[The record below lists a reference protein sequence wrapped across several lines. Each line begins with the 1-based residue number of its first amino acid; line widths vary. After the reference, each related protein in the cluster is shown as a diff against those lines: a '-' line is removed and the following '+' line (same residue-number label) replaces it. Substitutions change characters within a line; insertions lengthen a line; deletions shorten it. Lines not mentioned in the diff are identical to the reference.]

1 MDYQKARNMGSLL
14 LLDAPSHMQFGID
27 NQEWQQTGPLFKG
40 VKCIP
45 PGAHYVHYAL
55 ADEGYQ

>member
-27 NQEWQQTGPLFKG
+27 NQAW
-40 VKCIP
+40 
-45 PGAHYVHYAL
+45 
-55 ADEGYQ
+55 